1 MPERVAES
9 IKSSDNERLH
19 KKTFDTH
26 NKKTDKEFS
35 LEDKMTLKR
44 RIKTLAEQRGDLPL
58 ASLGDKI
65 YKAVDYEK
73 DFFLAGGLVSGSTNA
88 LKPKSSGNGKTVDF
102 YSGLNLDTKLNPN
115 SKNYATV
122 CKE

>member
-1 MPERVAES
+1 MSSSRPVPDANKFKPEKNLGKGFPDTKFTEEKVNHEKRHMPERVAES

-44 RIKTLAEQRGDLPL
+44 RIKTLAE
-58 ASLGDKI
+58 
-65 YKAVDYEK
+65 
-73 DFFLAGGLVSGSTNA
+73 
-88 LKPKSSGNGKTVDF
+88 
-102 YSGLNLDTKLNPN
+102 
-115 SKNYATV
+115 
-122 CKE
+122 